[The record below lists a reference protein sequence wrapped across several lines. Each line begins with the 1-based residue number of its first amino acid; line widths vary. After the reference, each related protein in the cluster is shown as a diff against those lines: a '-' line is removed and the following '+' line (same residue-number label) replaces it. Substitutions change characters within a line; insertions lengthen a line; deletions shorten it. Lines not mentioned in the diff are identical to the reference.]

1 MQISFTVLLVPP
13 ISLTVGL
20 PATLL
25 AAKETEGFVFIFK
38 WKSPSK
44 FTDLQQQ
51 HLRTPIKLKQSKTR
65 YQYHVK
71 CLITIPHLPMER
83 THTQPQTFILAV
95 WPFRIPTW
103 LPTLGRR
110 WVAIVGPV
118 GWQLMDRTVGFPQ
131 PLQLPG
137 KF

>member
-1 MQISFTVLLVPP
+1 MENTLKIHRS
-13 ISLTVGL
+13 S
-20 PATLL
+20 AT
-25 AAKETEGFVFIFK
+25 T
-38 WKSPSK
+38 
-44 FTDLQQQ
+44 FTDS
-51 HLRTPIKLKQSKTR
+51 IKLKQDETR

-118 GWQLMDRTVGFPQ
+118 GWQLMDRTVGFPWSLVQ
-131 PLQLPG
+131 SDAEG
-137 KF
+137 KTKGIGMSICKGYLKQQGPNVQGTGVRTIKMY